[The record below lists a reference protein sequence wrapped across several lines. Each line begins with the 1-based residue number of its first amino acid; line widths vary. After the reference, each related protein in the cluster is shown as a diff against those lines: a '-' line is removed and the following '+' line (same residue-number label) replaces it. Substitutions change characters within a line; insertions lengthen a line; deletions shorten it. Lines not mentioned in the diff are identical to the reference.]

1 MTTNPLK
8 PVARHRRT
16 MRRVIPL
23 VLVAFLGLI
32 VGTGAPASAATSVAG
47 ALAQPGAVSPL
58 APSGDITAVSAAL
71 VQKIEDFN
79 RQEADIAQQAKS
91 LVAEA
96 ERITKDAA
104 ALRTATTA
112 FNSKSAAVDQK
123 ASDFNSRA
131 AALNAKI
138 SAHNSKPHTFRM
150 PAQAAAANAYG
161 AEANRLRA
169 EQARLRTT
177 KSSLQNEQN
186 QLRKQGSQLRSKKS
200 QLTAASSAHD
210 AKAST
215 LRSREKQLQALEQQ
229 LLQQMAQAIQSL
241 DDNPPDP
248 AAMMDQGG
256 DAAGPPQ
263 YRDQSQSQEAGL
275 ADSPSRQQQASALK
289 AYAKQTGTTV
299 DMQPGTAY
307 LTPEAVRRLPAAQA
321 AQLGSPFIT
330 YDGLVRKPNGR
341 YKALRVQAPGATESP
356 GQKAFK
362 RALTK
367 QGRLVAYN
375 QEVKLI
381 IDELQDVPAPGASD
395 PGPGTPPPRRN
406 GKAACLTKKPGT
418 ARTSGTGWIS
428 NTSKGIKRRNLTVP
442 SRPSTRAATAEA
454 CLTDPLEK
462 GTEPGNANIAGWK
475 DARKMY
481 PEGNLARCHLIANV
495 LGGLGEGKPNWSNL
509 VPCWQIGLNI
519 KGVSMRHYE
528 MAVQSAVE
536 GLPKNAAVHYVVT
549 PFYRT
554 GDSTI
559 PKGVTMS
566 AEVQLPNG
574 ASWPVFNEVSLL
586 NVPYDG
592 GPNLGN

>member
-1 MTTNPLK
+1 MTANPLK
-8 PVARHRRT
+8 PPTRRRGIP
-16 MRRVIPL
+16 RRFLLL
-23 VLVAFLGLI
+23 VLVALLPV
-32 VGTGAPASAATSVAG
+32 VGTAAPATAAMAPTGTVT
-47 ALAQPGAVSPL
+47 PL
-58 APSGDITAVSAAL
+58 VPSGDVSAASATL
-71 VQKIEDFN
+71 VREVEEFN
-79 RQEADIAQQAKS
+79 RREAEFAVQAKAV
-91 LVAEA
+91 VAEA
-96 ERITKDAA
+96 ERLTKRAE
-104 ALRTATTA
+104 ALRAATSRL
-112 FNSKSAAVDQK
+112 NSKSTSVNQK
-123 ASDFNSRA
+123 ASNFSSRA
-131 AALNAKI
+131 ASLNAKVR
-138 SAHNSKPHTFRM
+138 AHNSKPHRFRL
-150 PAQAAAANAYG
+150 PAQAAAAAAYD
-161 AEANRLRA
+161 AEASQLRA
-169 EQARLRTT
+169 EQAQLRTMQ
-177 KSSLQNEQN
+177 SSLQSEQ
-186 QLRKQGSQLRSKKS
+186 SQLRQEESKLSSQKS
-200 QLTAASSAHD
+200 ELTAATSAHD
-210 AKAST
+210 AKAAA
-215 LRSREKQLQALEQQ
+215 LRSKEQQLQALGAR
-229 LLQQMAQAIQSL
+229 LLQEMAQAVQSL
-241 DDNPPDP
+241 DANPPDP
-248 AAMMDQGG
+248 AATMDQGG
-256 DAAGPPQ
+256 DAASPPQ
-263 YRDQSQSQEAGL
+263 YRDQAQSQEAGL
-275 ADSPSRQQQASALK
+275 ADSPSGQPQASALK
-289 AYAKQTGTTV
+289 AYAQRTGTTV

-307 LTPEAVRRLPAAQA
+307 LTPEAIRQLPASQA
-321 AQLGSPFIT
+321 AQLGSPSTT

-381 IDELQDVPAPGASD
+381 IDELQDVAAPGASD

-428 NTSKGIKRRNLTVP
+428 NTGKGIKRRNLTVP

-454 CLTDPLEK
+454 CLTNPLAT
-462 GTEPGNANIAGWK
+462 GTEPGRADIAGWR

-481 PEGNLARCHLIANV
+481 PKGDLARCHLIANV
-495 LGGLGEGKPNWSNL
+495 LGGLGAGKPNWSNL

-559 PKGVTMS
+559 PEGVTMS